1 MKVKVYYEGFYI
13 IEADSLEAAMESSR
27 DDAEVE
33 FEQWSNTGADKWR
46 Y

>member
-13 IEADSLEAAMESSR
+13 IEADTLEAAMATGR

-33 FEQWSNTGADKWR
+33 FEEWNNAEADEWR
-46 Y
+46 H